1 MRPTKPRSARPIN
14 REATSATPLAKSGC
28 SPRQVSRAAS
38 SCSVALAHL
47 CSYCRY
53 ACGTT
58 IACRGKKNIEEE
70 ASRFLTAGP
79 YAGACRS
86 LPCDAG
92 RQAAEGVG
100 LGLRSEGH
108 VCGRHGRCKRKLT
121 SVQACGQALTFVQP
135 HVARSRRRGPL
146 WSSWIGSQS
155 ATRASE
161 HSSHCW
167 FIQSRSLTDCP

>member
-1 MRPTKPRSARPIN
+1 M
-14 REATSATPLAKSGC
+14 AK
-28 SPRQVSRAAS
+28 AS
-38 SCSVALAHL
+38 SKKACEIAPIDPMPARVDPCLATL
-47 CSYCRY
+47 VDKPPK
-53 ACGTT
+53 GT
-58 IACRGKKNIEEE
+58 
-70 ASRFLTAGP
+70 
-79 YAGACRS
+79 
-86 LPCDAG
+86 
-92 RQAAEGVG
+92 
-100 LGLRSEGH
+100 GLRSEGH